1 VEPRTANTSNKNSVL
16 QPSTDLGSTGSF
28 LMPSRMPKE
37 VRNDPEV
44 AAKLEEL
51 DKAAK
56 VYMAFDMQKL
66 QNDMSRELEGDIQRI
81 N

>member
-1 VEPRTANTSNKNSVL
+1 
-16 QPSTDLGSTGSF
+16 
-28 LMPSRMPKE
+28 MPSRMPKE
-37 VRNDPEV
+37 VRTDPEV

-66 QNDMSRELEGDIQRI
+66 QNDMSRELEGDI
-81 N
+81 

>member
-1 VEPRTANTSNKNSVL
+1 
-16 QPSTDLGSTGSF
+16 
-28 LMPSRMPKE
+28 MPKE

-51 DKAAK
+51 EKAAR

-66 QNDMSRELEGDIQRI
+66 QSDMSRELDTDI
-81 N
+81 

>member
-1 VEPRTANTSNKNSVL
+1 MHK
-16 QPSTDLGSTGSF
+16 D
-28 LMPSRMPKE
+28 

-56 VYMAFDMQKL
+56 VYMAFDMQRL
-66 QNDMSRELEGDIQRI
+66 QNDMSKELENDI
-81 N
+81 